1 MKTIYITGNDME
13 LINVIPNK
21 INNNFSKE
29 LEVVGQEEFNPDVL
43 TNCSYCQPDFLLT
56 DFISK
61 EDAILFFES
70 CPSSNIV
77 LLNSDSNRSNSL
89 ISELNKE
96 NYYNITALNKETVT
110 PNNLCSLL
118 IEFEANLN
126 VNLTQKEVK
135 EEIVISDEKKTKE
148 QEETI
153 SLDNLNEMLEK
164 ETPEAIAKRE
174 NEIKELSERNQNL
187 KALENETQNI
197 NDINFNQ
204 MNFSNPTSKVIS
216 IYSKRGGTGRSTIA
230 KELGNIFSNIK
241 LPKKLANNSK
251 NLSVCLLDLDF
262 ERGNLKTYLGITNPV
277 PNVYMWINDILD
289 KIEAGEKI
297 ENIFY
302 PKMSVL
308 SNYTM
313 QIGSYLRICPT
324 DQGEV
329 PVRIISRLLEID
341 EKFDFKGTLFPKII
355 KTIIKALKKSFDIVL
370 IDCND
375 NFDDITI
382 SALENSDEIIY
393 PIVPSLADIENFKV
407 FNDEIKEHS
416 KIAPQKIKII
426 INQYIKKIKFNQ
438 EIDDVLRMVT
448 YESYNLE
455 TSKKEIIPYK
465 ISLKIPFST
474 NVFNFNNS
482 IMSTFYVTTN
492 GTNVERQSYL
502 NLASLIMPMLKIKN
516 NIQTLEAYKR
526 KEAMKKQELQKKK
539 ETEKIIKEDIK
550 ENTKPENSKNNDSNQ
565 PKIDFAEYMKSDLSK
580 ISYDEFV
587 KELLKYP
594 QIKKINQ
601 NFPYLDAKPKNIN
614 SKVWSTYQK
623 NLKKEIK
630 IAMKKKKK

>member
-341 EKFDFKGTLFPKII
+341 DKFDFKGTLFPKII